1 MVAIVVFFV
10 FAVGLATAYCA
21 WRFRDVRKFLA
32 GAFLVSG
39 GIQLYLYAAGVSVP
53 FLGTDLVQTPE
64 VGALRGTV
72 HLALFVVC
80 FVTGF
85 FHKPQR

>member
-1 MVAIVVFFV
+1 MIAAVVIFVLAVA
-10 FAVGLATAYCA
+10 LATLYSA

-32 GAFLVSG
+32 GAFFVSG
-39 GIQLYLYAAGVSVP
+39 GIQLYLYAAGVAVP
-53 FLGTDLVQTPE
+53 IIGTSIVQTPD
-64 VGALRGTV
+64 VSALRGGL
-72 HLALFVVC
+72 HLALFIVC

>member
-1 MVAIVVFFV
+1 MVTAVVICV
-10 FAVGLATAYCA
+10 FAVGLATLYFA

-39 GIQLYLYAAGVSVP
+39 GIQIYLYAAGVVVP
-53 FLGTDLVQTPE
+53 IVGTDLVQTPD
-64 VGALRGTV
+64 VSALRGAI

-80 FVTGF
+80 FTTGF
-85 FHKPQR
+85 FGKPQH